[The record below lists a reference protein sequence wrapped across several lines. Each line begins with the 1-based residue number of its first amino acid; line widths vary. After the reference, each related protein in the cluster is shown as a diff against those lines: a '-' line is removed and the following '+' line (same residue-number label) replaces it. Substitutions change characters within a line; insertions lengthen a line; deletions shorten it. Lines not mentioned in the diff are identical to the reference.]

1 MEKKKHA
8 EEEHHHHEHEH
19 EHDHGHGHEHE
30 EEEKEETLL
39 SHGVM
44 DKYKEAGKIANCKK
58 LLKNLNFKSLH

>member
-8 EEEHHHHEHEH
+8 EEEHHDHHHE
-19 EHDHGHGHEHE
+19 HEHE

-44 DKYKEAGKIANCKK
+44 DKYKEAGKIANC
-58 LLKNLNFKSLH
+58 N